1 MNRVKSFL
9 QNILF
14 SQSLINFVV
23 NSNEK
28 LKKINDLQENLI
40 ELKNKKISLYEEL
53 VMIGV
58 SDSKLYLLNKEVE
71 TIEKKESQI
80 CKEINDLRNK
90 ISNDFRE
97 IKKGYNDKKD
107 DLIFI
112 EVQTG
117 DSFEESDIVRIQDD
131 YGR

>member
-107 DLIFI
+107 ELK
-112 EVQTG
+112 EV
-117 DSFEESDIVRIQDD
+117 
-131 YGR
+131 